1 MKLGSKLSLVGVS
14 LVVLMTVLLMITVN
28 YSIGQHERERVN
40 RALLDS
46 SNKFQQ
52 VLANKEQ
59 ALTVQVK
66 TFFQD
71 PLRLA
76 EIENYQQP
84 MSFHSIIQ
92 PYLEDIGYHSTDRFA
107 AVFHEVVDDNDKLS
121 LNLLYPPNIKD
132 QQTNQTDTPAWYQ
145 TIRQLLTQK
154 TIQSRLNLD
163 ESLIEATLRYG
174 QTYLLDGQLYRVQKV
189 PIQNSQIDPD
199 EETPPVGVFV
209 LFEKITSQF
218 AHQFILEDE
227 QTMATKSAQQ
237 RQFDIAFINNK
248 NKKIFASTRPS
259 MDQTLQWPEVMTG
272 DETMEKAI
280 FEIDINQQ
288 HYLAVWRLWSQT
300 EDRSGYILLKNYDV
314 ALAPLRELRNNLL
327 LVSGVVLIL
336 AIMTMLLFTRSVVKP
351 ISRLLQGTKTVRD
364 GNMSLRLPI
373 NSEDE
378 IGELT
383 QAFNQMVDE
392 VRQKEQM
399 ETLLAQKEI
408 ERHRSIS
415 EMVAGV
421 AHEVNTPLGIV
432 NSAASIIE
440 ASLNADIRAELLQGK
455 NADETEELAEI
466 LEDVV
471 DSSELIQ
478 SNIKRTSDL
487 IQRFKSLSVS
497 QMSDELETM
506 LMIDK
511 VEELIMLYKISAQ
524 DSPLEINFSHQL
536 SDKTSI
542 WQGYAGYLF
551 QIIQNLLSNVDRY
564 AYPEGGG
571 GKVDISLQASNLKGS
586 KAFCLRV
593 QDFGIGMDEKTLA
606 RIFDAF
612 YTTGRNKGGSGLG
625 MAITH
630 NLVTSALQG
639 TIDVTSTLQQG
650 TTTTFCFPQT
660 IKKTT
665 GSTTPELKTQGLES

>member
-1 MKLGSKLSLVGVS
+1 MKLASKLSLVGVS
-14 LVVLMTVLLMITVN
+14 LVVLMTILLMITVN
-28 YSIGQHERERVN
+28 YSISQHERQRVS

-52 VLANKEQ
+52 VLSNKEQ
-59 ALTVQVK
+59 ALTIQAK

-92 PYLEDIGYHSTDRFA
+92 PYLEDIGYHSKYRFA
-107 AVFHEVVDDNDKLS
+107 AVFHEIVDTEDKLK
-121 LNLLYPPNIKD
+121 LNLLYPPKIATKQVNKSD
-132 QQTNQTDTPAWYQ
+132 LPNWYHQ
-145 TIRQLLTQK
+145 VRQLLEQK
-154 TIQSRLNLD
+154 EIQQYLNLD
-163 ESLIEATLRYG
+163 ESLIEAKLLYG
-174 QTYLLDGQLYRVQKV
+174 ETYLLDGQLYRVQKV
-189 PIQNSQIDPD
+189 PIQNSQTED
-199 EETPPVGVFV
+199 EDDTAPVGVFL
-209 LFEKITSQF
+209 LFEQITTQF
-218 AHQFILEDE
+218 AHQFILENE
-227 QTMATKSAQQ
+227 QTMATQSEQQ
-237 RQFDIAFINNK
+237 HRFDIAFIDK
-248 NKKIFASTRPS
+248 NKQVLASTQPS
-259 MDQTLQWPEVMTG
+259 MQQILQWSHRMTEAEITG
-272 DETMEKAI
+272 KTA
-280 FEIDINQQ
+280 FELDLNQQ
-288 HYLAVWRLWSQT
+288 HYLGVWQSLSKKS
-300 EDRSGYILLKNYDV
+300 DNNGYFLLKNYDV
-314 ALAPLRELRNNLL
+314 ALAPLRELQKNLL
-327 LVSGVVLIL
+327 LVSAIVLIL
-336 AIMTMLLFTRSVVKP
+336 AIITMLLLTRSVVTP
-351 ISRLLQGTKTVRD
+351 IHRLLQGTKTVRE
-364 GNMSLRLPI
+364 GNMNMHLPV
-373 NSEDE
+373 SSQDE

-383 QAFNQMVDE
+383 HAFNQMVDE

-399 ETLLAQKEI
+399 ETLLSQKEI

-440 ASLNADIRAELLQGK
+440 VSLNADIRAELLEGK
-455 NADETEELAEI
+455 NAEDAEELSEI

-478 SNIKRTSDL
+478 SNMKRASDL

-497 QMSDELETM
+497 QMTDELETM
-506 LMIDK
+506 LIIDK
-511 VEELIMLYKISAQ
+511 VEELLMLYKISAK
-524 DSPLEINFSHQL
+524 DSLLVINFRSEIK
-536 SDKTSI
+536 DKTTM

-551 QIIQNLLSNVDRY
+551 QIMQNLLSNIDRY
-564 AYPEGGG
+564 AYPENQGGT
-571 GKVDISLQASNLKGS
+571 VEVILNTTSLKSN
-586 KAFCLRV
+586 KAFCITI
-593 QDFGIGMDEKTLA
+593 QDFGVGMDEEAVA

-639 TIDVTSTLQQG
+639 TIEVDSTPQLG

-660 IKKTT
+660 IVEKTT
-665 GSTTPELKTQGLES
+665 